1 MTDLR
6 ELTYKYTSLL
16 LYTEVTPSVYVSLYS
31 ELSEESYSS
40 DVPFV
45 FTVQEG
51 QEFGVLCET
60 ESHFTV
66 DWFTSSGSTGQ

>member
-1 MTDLR
+1 M
-6 ELTYKYTSLL
+6 
-16 LYTEVTPSVYVSLYS
+16 YVSLYS

-60 ESHFTV
+60 EPHFTV